1 MYKRGDWK
9 MLRRKIAPSILDANF
24 LKLGEQID
32 EINEGEADLIH
43 LDIMDGC
50 FVPNISFGVKVVES
64 IKKRTSIPLDVHLM
78 IENPEKHIRSFI
90 KAGGDIITIHVET
103 GKHLD
108 RLVQNIKESGAKCG
122 LALNPATSLSAVEYL
137 ISKIDKLLVMTVNP
151 GYGGQKFIPEML
163 LKIRKARKMMEF
175 SNRFIDLEVDGG
187 INFENVC
194 EVISSGANIIV
205 TGSLLFKNKSPKNT
219 IKKMKNIIK
228 NC

>member
-1 MYKRGDWK
+1 
-9 MLRRKIAPSILDANF
+9 MLRRKISPSILDANF
-24 LKLGEQID
+24 LNLGEQID

-50 FVPNISFGVKVVES
+50 FVPNISFGDKVVET

-90 KAGGDIITIHVET
+90 KAGGDIITIHAET

-108 RLVQNIKESGAKCG
+108 RLIQIIKESGAKCG

-163 LKIRKARKMMEF
+163 VKIRKARKMIED

-205 TGSLLFKNKSPKNT
+205 AGSLIFKNKSPKNT
-219 IKKMKNIIK
+219 IKKMKNIIR

>member
-1 MYKRGDWK
+1 
-9 MLRRKIAPSILDANF
+9 MLRRKISPSILDANF
-24 LKLGEQID
+24 LNLGEQID

-50 FVPNISFGVKVVES
+50 FVPNISFGDKIVET

-78 IENPEKHIRSFI
+78 IENPEKHIQSFI
-90 KAGGDIITIHVET
+90 KAGGDIITIHAET

-108 RLVQNIKESGAKCG
+108 RLIQKIKESGAKCG

-137 ISKIDKLLVMTVNP
+137 ISKIDKLLIMTVNP

-163 LKIRKARKMMEF
+163 VKIRKARKMIED

-205 TGSLLFKNKSPKNT
+205 AGSLIFKNKSPKNT
-219 IKKMKNIIK
+219 IKKMKNIIR

>member
-1 MYKRGDWK
+1 MSI
-9 MLRRKIAPSILDANF
+9 RKISPSILDANF
-24 LKLGEQID
+24 LNLGEQID

-50 FVPNISFGVKVVES
+50 FVPNISFGDKIVET

-78 IENPEKHIRSFI
+78 IENPEKHIQSFI
-90 KAGGDIITIHVET
+90 KAGGDIITIHAET

-108 RLVQNIKESGAKCG
+108 RLIQKIKESGAKCG

-137 ISKIDKLLVMTVNP
+137 ISRIDKLLVMTVNP

-163 LKIRKARKMMEF
+163 VKIRKARKMIED
-175 SNRFIDLEVDGG
+175 SDRFIDLEVDGG

-205 TGSLLFKNKSPKNT
+205 AGSLIFKNKSPKNT
-219 IKKMKNIIK
+219 IKKMKNIIR

>member
-1 MYKRGDWK
+1 
-9 MLRRKIAPSILDANF
+9 MLIRKISPSILDANF
-24 LKLGEQID
+24 LNLGEQID

-50 FVPNISFGVKVVES
+50 FVPNISFGDKIVET

-78 IENPEKHIRSFI
+78 IENPEKHIQSFI
-90 KAGGDIITIHVET
+90 KAGGDIITIHAET

-108 RLVQNIKESGAKCG
+108 RLIQKIKESGAKCG

-163 LKIRKARKMMEF
+163 VKIRKARKMIED

-205 TGSLLFKNKSPKNT
+205 AGSLIFKNKSPKNT
-219 IKKMKNIIK
+219 IKKMKNIIR

>member
-1 MYKRGDWK
+1 

-205 TGSLLFKNKSPKNT
+205 TGSLIFKNKSPKNT

>member
-1 MYKRGDWK
+1 

-32 EINEGEADLIH
+32 EINEGGADLIH

-90 KAGGDIITIHVET
+90 KAGGDIITIHAEA

-108 RLVQNIKESGAKCG
+108 RLVQYIKESGVKCG

-163 LKIRKARKMMEF
+163 VKMRKAKKMMEDN
-175 SNRFIDLEVDGG
+175 NRFIDLEVDGG

-205 TGSLLFKNKSPKNT
+205 AGSLIFKNKSPKNT

>member
-1 MYKRGDWK
+1 MSI
-9 MLRRKIAPSILDANF
+9 RKISPSILDANF
-24 LKLGEQID
+24 LNLGEQID

-50 FVPNISFGVKVVES
+50 FVPNISFGDKIVET

-78 IENPEKHIRSFI
+78 IENPEKHIQSFI
-90 KAGGDIITIHVET
+90 KAGGDIITIHAET

-108 RLVQNIKESGAKCG
+108 RLIQKIKESGAKCG

-163 LKIRKARKMMEF
+163 VKIRKARKMIED

-205 TGSLLFKNKSPKNT
+205 AGSLIFKNKSPKNT
-219 IKKMKNIIK
+219 IKKMKNIIR

>member
-1 MYKRGDWK
+1 
-9 MLRRKIAPSILDANF
+9 MLIRKISPSILDADF
-24 LKLGEQID
+24 LNLGEQID

-50 FVPNISFGVKVVES
+50 FVPNISFGDKIVET

-78 IENPEKHIRSFI
+78 IENPEKHIQSFI
-90 KAGGDIITIHVET
+90 KAGGDIITIHAET

-108 RLVQNIKESGAKCG
+108 RLIQKIKESGAKCG

-163 LKIRKARKMMEF
+163 VKIRKARKMIED

-205 TGSLLFKNKSPKNT
+205 AGSLIFKNKSPKNT
-219 IKKMKNIIK
+219 IKKMKNIIR

>member
-1 MYKRGDWK
+1 
-9 MLRRKIAPSILDANF
+9 MLRRKISPSILDANF
-24 LKLGEQID
+24 LNLGEQID

-50 FVPNISFGVKVVES
+50 FVPNISFGDKVVET

-90 KAGGDIITIHVET
+90 KAGGDIITIHAET

-108 RLVQNIKESGAKCG
+108 RLIQEIKELGAKCG

-163 LKIRKARKMMEF
+163 VKIRKARKMIED

-205 TGSLLFKNKSPKNT
+205 AGSLIFKNKSPKNT
-219 IKKMKNIIK
+219 IKKMKNIIR

>member
-1 MYKRGDWK
+1 
-9 MLRRKIAPSILDANF
+9 MLRRKISPSILDADF
-24 LKLGEQID
+24 LNLGEQID

-50 FVPNISFGVKVVES
+50 FVPNISFGDKVVET

-90 KAGGDIITIHVET
+90 KAGGDIITIHAET

-108 RLVQNIKESGAKCG
+108 RLIQEIKELGAKCG

-163 LKIRKARKMMEF
+163 VKIRKARKMIED

-205 TGSLLFKNKSPKNT
+205 AGSLIFKNKSPKNT
-219 IKKMKNIIK
+219 IKKMKNIIR